1 MPEWLGYANLAL
13 NLLILPLL
21 AVLWNMSGA
30 IAELRVHTK
39 HTAEDTKVLRAE
51 LSDVRTQV
59 TTAAV
64 AAATAAATVVAAL
77 TEIRK
82 PQ

>member
-21 AVLWNMSGA
+21 AVLWGMSGT
-30 IAELRVHTK
+30 IAELKVHTA
-39 HTAEDTKVLRAE
+39 HCAEDTKILRTE
-51 LSDVRTQV
+51 LSDVRSQV
-59 TTAAV
+59 TSAAV
-64 AAATAAATVVAAL
+64 AAATAAATVVTAL
-77 TEIRK
+77 AEIRK